1 MRVPT
6 MRGVV
11 ERRLLVNYSADPEIV
26 SRLLPAPFAPQ
37 LVNGR
42 AVVGICLIRLGELRP
57 RGVPKLLG
65 LTSENA
71 AHRMAVQWRDG
82 SVLRTGVYIPLRH
95 SSAIINVFVG
105 DRLFPGVHERA
116 DFEVTESADKIA
128 VALTARDG
136 DCRVDA
142 AVRLADKLVDSELF
156 ASTAVASEFFRTGST
171 GFSPSRRTRQLD
183 GLDLVTDAWRIEA
196 ASIDHVQSSLY
207 DDRTVFPVGSIAL
220 DSALVMR
227 EVPVEWHTAESI
239 VEGRT
244 GEGLEVRIRP

>member
-26 SRLLPAPFAPQ
+26 SRLLPAPFAPL
-37 LVNGR
+37 LVNDR

-57 RGVPKLLG
+57 RGIPKLVG

-82 SVLRTGVYIPLRH
+82 SVLHTGVYIPLRH
-95 SSAIINVFVG
+95 SSALINVFVG
-105 DRLFPGVHERA
+105 DRLFPGVHGRA

-136 DCRVDA
+136 VCRVDT
-142 AVRLADKLVDSELF
+142 AVSLTDKLADSDLF
-156 ASTAVASEFFRTGST
+156 ASTAVASEFFRGGSK
-171 GFSPSRRTRQLD
+171 GFSPSRRTRRLD

-196 ASIDHVQSSLY
+196 ASIDYVHSSLY
-207 DDRTVFPVGSIAL
+207 DDPSVFPVGSIAL

-227 EVPVEWHTAESI
+227 EVPVEWHSTGSI
-239 VEGRT
+239 IEGQT
-244 GEGLEVRIRP
+244 DS

>member
-1 MRVPT
+1 
-6 MRGVV
+6 V

-26 SRLLPAPFAPQ
+26 SHLLPAPFAPQ

-82 SVLRTGVYIPLRH
+82 SVLRTGVYIPRRH
-95 SSAIINVFVG
+95 SSAGITVFVG

-116 DFEVTESADKIA
+116 DFEVSESADKIA
-128 VALTARDG
+128 VALTARGG
-136 DCRVDA
+136 DCRVDV
-142 AVRLADKLVDSELF
+142 AVTLTDKLADSDLF
-156 ASTAVASEFFRTGST
+156 ASTAVASEFFRAGSK
-171 GFSPSRRTRQLD
+171 GFSPSRRTSRLD
-183 GLDLVTDAWRIEA
+183 GLDLVTDAWCIEA
-196 ASIDHVQSSLY
+196 ASIDHVHSSLY
-207 DDRTVFPVGSIAL
+207 DDPSVFPVGSIAL

-227 EVPVEWHTAESI
+227 GVPVEWHSTGSIIESQND
-239 VEGRT
+239 G
-244 GEGLEVRIRP
+244 